1 MTDRITEIQNLLNAE
16 RRRRQLAIRE
26 RRVLKPLAD
35 GEIVELIDLAM
46 EAIVVLVNERTVA
59 APPEPIA

>member
-1 MTDRITEIQNLLNAE
+1 MTDRITQIQDQLNAE

-26 RRVLKPLAD
+26 RRVLRPLQD
-35 GEIVELIDLAM
+35 GEVVELIDLAM
-46 EAIVVLVNERTVA
+46 EAIVLLVNARTVG